1 MTKKIEITKKK
12 KQLINHYSE
21 IDLLLIFIMVCTLNF
36 IKGKSKQQTK
46 MKSS

>member
-21 IDLLLIFIMVCTLNF
+21 IDQLFFFIIVCALNF

-46 MKSS
+46 KKSS